1 MSAPSFVRMVEVL
14 KQTWIY
20 KLQAGDDRKEAPEFT
35 ASDIKEI
42 VYEEDRGIPSV
53 LVTLKDGTQRLAHP
67 YELNLKELEAVTTWA
82 ENLKKPIN
90 PR

>member
-1 MSAPSFVRMVEVL
+1 MIEIL
-14 KQTWIY
+14 KETWVH
-20 KLQAGDDRKEAPEFT
+20 KLRIREDRKEHPQFA

-53 LVTLKDGTQRLAHP
+53 LITLKDGTQRLAHP
-67 YELNLKELEAVTTWA
+67 AELNMKELEAVTTWA
-82 ENLKKPIN
+82 ENLKKPNN